1 MIIKLYSNRE
11 EFGDIC
17 FRDGLNVV
25 LGEIRL
31 KNDLKKDTHN
41 LGKSTL
47 CQLLDFCLLKRKDKS
62 LFLFKHENLFH
73 DYIFYLEIQLNDGS
87 YLTIRRAVADASKI
101 WIFITM
107 DRGVDARDLE
117 EDSWT
122 HRRLPFE
129 RAKMLLDGLLGYEA
143 LRPWNYRKILNY
155 LFRGQDDFAEV
166 FHPSGFRSKDKDW
179 KPFLLHVMG
188 FNFNLFERRY
198 NLESEIEQ
206 LELQERHL
214 SDQLSDGSDDSG
226 ELDALIAIKQ
236 REVDSL
242 QAFLDEFRLEP
253 HDQTAVKEL
262 VDEIDSQ
269 SVELNDRRYE
279 VSYSIAQIEKSLEKE
294 KLLFS
299 TLEAEKLFEEAGIL
313 FEGQLKRSFEQLLA
327 FNADI
332 TEERRSYLVDDLN
345 NARTDL
351 REIEEKLQKLDRR
364 RSKLLGQLE
373 SEDAISKYK
382 SATNTLVDR
391 RTELESIKHHRERL
405 RVLQK
410 TRREIA
416 AKRNELTKLDIQI
429 QDEIDRVSSTEQTGL
444 FSCLRREFDDIVFEV
459 INRHGVLSV
468 SVNKEGHAEFRAD
481 ILGQGGMSTNQ
492 DEGSTYRKLLCVAFD
507 LAILVSHGG
516 NKFPD
521 FVFHDDVFAGL
532 DRRKKENLRNVMRAC
547 GNKGIQQII
556 TVIDSELPT
565 PDFFDDSEVVL
576 RLHDD
581 GDLGR
586 LFKIPEW

>member
-11 EFGDIC
+11 EFGDVC

-25 LGEIRL
+25 LGEIHL
-31 KNDLKKDTHN
+31 ENDHRKDTHN

-47 CQLLDFCLLKRKDKS
+47 CQLLDFCLLKKRDKS
-62 LFLFKHENLFH
+62 FFLFKHEELFH

-101 WIFITM
+101 WFFITM

-122 HRRLPFE
+122 HCRLPFE

-143 LRPWNYRKILNY
+143 LRPWDYRKILNY

-166 FHPSGFRSKDKDW
+166 FHPSGFRDKDKDW

-188 FNFNLFERRY
+188 FNFKLFDHRY
-198 NLESEIEQ
+198 SLEAEIAQ
-206 LELQERHL
+206 LETQEQHL

-236 REVDSL
+236 REVDNL
-242 QAFLDEFRLEP
+242 QTFLDEFRLEP
-253 HDQTAVKEL
+253 HDQAAVKEL

-327 FNADI
+327 FNTDI
-332 TEERRSYLVDDLN
+332 TEERRSYLMGDLD

-351 REIEEKLQKLDRR
+351 REIEEELQKLDRR

-382 SATNTLVDR
+382 SATNVLVER
-391 RTELESIKHHRERL
+391 RTELESIRHHRERL
-405 RVLQK
+405 RALQK

-416 AKRNELTKLDIQI
+416 AKKNELTELDAQI
-429 QDEIDRVSSTEQTGL
+429 QDEIDQVSSVEQTGL
-444 FSCLRREFDDIVFEV
+444 FSCLRREFADIVFDV
-459 INRHGVLSV
+459 IDRHGMLSV
-468 SVNKEGHAEFRAD
+468 SVNKKGHAEFHAEV
-481 ILGQGGMSTNQ
+481 LGQGGLSTNQ
-492 DEGSTYRKLLCVAFD
+492 DEGSTYRKLLCIAFD
-507 LAILVSHGG
+507 LALLVSYGG
-516 NKFPD
+516 DGFPD

-532 DRRKKENLRNVMRAC
+532 DKRKKENLRNVMRTC

-556 TVIDSELPT
+556 TVIDSELPAS
-565 PDFFDDSEVVL
+565 DFFDANEIVL
-576 RLHDD
+576 QLHDN
-581 GDLGR
+581 GDSGR

>member
-429 QDEIDRVSSTEQTGL
+429 QDEIDRVSSAEQTSF
-444 FSCLRREFDDIVFEV
+444 FSRLRREFDDIVFEV

-468 SVNKEGHAEFRAD
+468 SANKEGHAEFQAEV
-481 ILGQGGMSTNQ
+481 LGQGGLSTNQ
-492 DEGSTYRKLLCVAFD
+492 DEGSTYRKLLCIAFD
-507 LAILVSHGG
+507 LAILVSYGG
-516 NKFPD
+516 DRFPD

-532 DRRKKENLRNVMRAC
+532 DKRKKENLRNVMRTC
-547 GNKGIQQII
+547 GNKGIQQIF
-556 TVIDSELPT
+556 ELVPM
-565 PDFFDDSEVVL
+565 PL
-576 RLHDD
+576 
-581 GDLGR
+581 
-586 LFKIPEW
+586 